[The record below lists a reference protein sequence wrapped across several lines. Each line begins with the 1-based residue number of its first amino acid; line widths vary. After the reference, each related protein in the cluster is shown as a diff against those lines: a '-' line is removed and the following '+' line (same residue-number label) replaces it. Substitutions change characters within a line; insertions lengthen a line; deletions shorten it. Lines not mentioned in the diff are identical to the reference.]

1 MAEMTEEQLE
11 TQVVNIGNLYKA
23 LLEDGLVAREEVLK
37 MLVNALGINRVLTNM
52 LQTGNI
58 PREELNAVVH
68 GIHRVMGAPVYW
80 GYHTE
85 LGKTLQKI
93 YQP

>member
-1 MAEMTEEQLE
+1 MTEEQLE

-23 LLEDGLVAREEVLK
+23 L
-37 MLVNALGINRVLTNM
+37 GINRVLTNI